1 MDKGISMCKKAPAKS
16 IENTYILSH
25 TEENNK
31 GRHPLFQILMY
42 INTLKWLLQSMLSVI
57 LK

>member
-31 GRHPLFQILMY
+31 GRHPLFQILM
-42 INTLKWLLQSMLSVI
+42 
-57 LK
+57 